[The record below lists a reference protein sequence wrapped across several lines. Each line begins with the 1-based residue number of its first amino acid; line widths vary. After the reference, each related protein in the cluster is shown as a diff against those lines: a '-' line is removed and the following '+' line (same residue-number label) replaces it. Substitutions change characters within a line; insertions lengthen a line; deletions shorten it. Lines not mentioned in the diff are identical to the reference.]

1 MNQLSIY
8 CAILFSLIFFSCGND
23 EPFDDTDTRLNQAIA
38 VASDYVGKSHYIL
51 PYSDDFRRIPQDP
64 QNLLSTAKVTLGKNL
79 FHETAFAL
87 DAKSESSMQ
96 TFSCASCHHAGAG
109 FQAGIAQGIAD
120 GGIGFGMNGES
131 RKMHLE
137 FSPDSIDVQPLRS
150 PSAMNLAYQTNVLWN
165 GQFGATNLNVGTESN
180 WQKNDALRT
189 NNLGYE
195 GLETQAIAGLT
206 VHRFKFNKELVTQY
220 GYKEMWDAAFKNVDE
235 SVRYD
240 KERAGQAIAAYER
253 TLLSNNAPFQQWLR
267 GDYSAMTA
275 TQKEGAILFFG
286 KGQCANCHNGPSLAK
301 MEFHCIGLENFDGSE
316 VFHFNMTDPA
326 TMGRAQFT
334 GREADMNTF
343 KTPQLYNLKD
353 SPFYGHG
360 SSFESIREIIEYKNE
375 AIPENQD
382 VNPTQ
387 LSEFFVPLNL
397 TDEEINH
404 LTDFIE
410 NGLYDP
416 NLDRYLPTSLPSGFC
431 FPNNDPESRVDLGC
445 Q

>member
-1 MNQLSIY
+1 MNHLSLFL
-8 CAILFSLIFFSCGND
+8 AILFSISFISCAND
-23 EPFDDTDTRLNQAIA
+23 EPFDDTDTRLNQVIA
-38 VASDYVGKSHYIL
+38 EASDYVGKSHYIL

-64 QNLLSTAKVTLGKNL
+64 QNLLSTAKVALGKNL

-87 DAKSESSMQ
+87 DSKSESSMQ

-109 FQAGIAQGIAD
+109 FQAGTAQGIAD
-120 GGIGFGMNGES
+120 GGVGFGMSGES
-131 RKMHLE
+131 RKMSSE

-150 PSAMNLAYQTNVLWN
+150 PSAMNLAYQTNLLWN
-165 GQFGATNLNVGTESN
+165 GQFGATNLNVGTEAN

-206 VHRFKFNKELVTQY
+206 VHRFKINEELIRQY
-220 GYKEMWDAAFKNVDE
+220 GYIEMWDAAFSNIDR
-235 SVRYD
+235 SVRYNL
-240 KERAGQAIAAYER
+240 EHAGQAIAAYER
-253 TLLSNNAPFQQWLR
+253 TLLSNNAPFQLWLR
-267 GDYSAMTA
+267 GDYTAMTTA
-275 TQKEGAILFFG
+275 QKEGAILFFG
-286 KGQCANCHNGPSLAK
+286 KAQCTSCHNGPALAK
-301 MEFHCIGLENFDGSE
+301 MEFHCIGLDNFDGAE

-326 TMGRAQFT
+326 ITGRAQFT
-334 GREADMNTF
+334 GRAEDMNTF

-360 SSFESIREIIEYKNE
+360 ATFESIREIIEYKNE
-375 AIPENQD
+375 GIPENQD
-382 VNPTQ
+382 VDPTQ

-397 TDEEINH
+397 SDEEMNN
-404 LTDFIE
+404 LTEFIE

-416 NLDRYLPTSLPSGFC
+416 NLDRYVPTELPSGFC
-431 FPNNDPESRVDLGC
+431 FPNNDPVSRIDLGC